1 MRGQTLF
8 EIIIALAI
16 FSMIA
21 SILVSVSL
29 GGFTA
34 LTQGGDQTKASG
46 LAEEGMEALRSIRD
60 GAWNEIRPAIGS
72 QTAVVTGAI
81 SDVPK
86 VPTGRE
92 WIFTAGAPAETLGK
106 FTRTITLEAV
116 CRDPQTRV
124 ISTCPIGAPDP
135 HTERATVTVSWET
148 RPGTPNTVA
157 RSSYLTGW
165 DSRTWRQTDWSGG
178 AGQTT
183 WSDATRY
190 NLDDGNIDNLSGEL
204 KLRQSSDVW
213 IFDPSFSWASVVG
226 GPVRVLNGI
235 DTADGMNVWAVG
247 GNGIILKYNGVSWS
261 RILHNL
267 GTQSINAVDVISP
280 TDIWT
285 AGNSGK
291 IYHSTDG
298 VNWIEDEDTGSHV
311 WNSISMVS
319 PTLGFAVGNSGW
331 VARYNSG
338 TWAVSKIVPGH
349 SSNLHSVSM
358 LSATAGWAVGA
369 SGKIFFWNGTTWAE
383 DEDTGGQVWD
393 DVFVFPGMS
402 DGWVVGSSGNIYRW
416 DGANWLSVAPGV
428 SAALNASAFVSQT
441 DGWALGNGGTTLRW
455 NGAWNS
461 ITSPT
466 SQNLND
472 IVLVGSAGWAV
483 GNSGTILKL
492 QTSSDYPLSGSLVSS
507 AFPLVD
513 NSPVESIEWL
523 EQIPAGC
530 GTCSVKFQIQT
541 SADGTSWLPAEW
553 MGPEGD
559 DDNETDYFTL
569 ATGHLIPSIANG
581 RQWVRYKAELTGDGA
596 NTPTLQ
602 EIRIQYK

>member
-8 EIIIALAI
+8 EIVIALAI

-34 LTQGGDQTKASG
+34 LTQGGDQTKASA
-46 LAEEGMEALRSIRD
+46 LAEEGIEALRSIRD
-60 GAWNEIRPAIGS
+60 GAWNDLRPATGS
-72 QTAVVTGAI
+72 QMAAVTGAI
-81 SDVPK
+81 SVA
-86 VPTGRE
+86 GNQ
-92 WIFTAGAPAETLGK
+92 WAFTAGAPAETLGK

-124 ISTCPIGAPDP
+124 ITACPVGAPDP

-165 DSRTWRQTDWSGG
+165 DARTWRQTDWSGG
-178 AGQTT
+178 AGQAA
-183 WSDATRY
+183 WSNATRY
-190 NLDDGNIDNLSGEL
+190 NLDDGNIDNLGAEL
-204 KLRQSSDVW
+204 KLRQSSDAW

-235 DTADGMNVWAVG
+235 DAADGNNVWIVG

-261 RILHNL
+261 RVSHNL

-285 AGNSGK
+285 AGNAGK

-331 VARYNSG
+331 VARYNGS

-349 SSNLHSVSM
+349 SGNLHSVSM

-369 SGKIFFWNGTTWAE
+369 SGKIFFWNGTTWAQ

-393 DVFVFPGMS
+393 DVFVFPGIN

-416 DGANWLSVAPGV
+416 DGTNWDSVISGV
-428 SAALNASAFVSQT
+428 SAGLNASAFVSQT

-472 IVLVGSAGWAV
+472 IVLVGNTGWAV

-492 QTSSDYPLSGSLVSS
+492 QTGSDYSLNGYLISS
-507 AFPLVD
+507 AFSLVG
-513 NSPVESIEWL
+513 NSPVESIEWD
-523 EQIPAGC
+523 EQIPGPC
-530 GTCSVKFQIQT
+530 TGTCKVKFQIQT
-541 SADGTSWLPAEW
+541 SADGTSWFPLEW

-559 DDNETDYFTL
+559 DGDEDDYFMS
-569 ATGHLIPSIANG
+569 ATGHLISSIVNG
-581 RQWVRYKAELTGDGA
+581 RQWARYRVELEGDGA
-596 NTPTLQ
+596 STPVLQ
-602 EIRIQYK
+602 EVRIQYK